1 MVRTGNR
8 LDAATTNGQRGVWW
22 KEGGSVNHFVVWT
35 EYGWMADNSSN
46 QFMEYLYSS
55 QSADRARWSLNPKHW
70 EYRLINYAPGEE

>member
-1 MVRTGNR
+1 M
-8 LDAATTNGQRGVWW
+8 
-22 KEGGSVNHFVVWT
+22 NHFVVWT